1 VALPLGSVAAST
13 DALSEWGVLLS
24 ELVADDHNSLRAQHQ
39 HTQLYTSLLRTVREL
54 GLLRRRRAYYLT
66 RIGLVLA
73 AFAAVWVGVLLI
85 GNSWFQLLMAGI
97 LALVLTQVAFLSHDS
112 AHRQIFDSAAWN
124 DWTARLLAGGLVGI
138 SAAWWRSKHNR
149 HHGAPNQLGRDPD
162 IDIGVV
168 AFTPEHAGRRKG
180 FQAWLTRRQG
190 WLFFPLLT
198 LEGLSL
204 YVASIQHL
212 FRRGATRVERIE
224 AAIVVTR
231 LGAYLT
237 VLFLFLPVGK
247 AGAFLGLQLALFGI
261 CLGGTFA
268 PNHKGMPLVPRTMKL
283 DFLRRQV
290 LMSRNIRGG
299 VLTDFAM
306 GGLNYQIEHH
316 LFPSMPRPTL
326 KAVQP
331 IVREYCALHG
341 VTYTEV
347 SLFSSYRIVVD
358 YLNNVG
364 LRARDPFDCP
374 MVALHRN

>member
-1 VALPLGSVAAST
+1 MSQ
-13 DALSEWGVLLS
+13 LLA
-24 ELVADDHNSLRAQHQ
+24 EDHDPLRAQNKYTH
-39 HTQLYTSLLRTVREL
+39 LYTDLLRTVREL
-54 GLLRRRRAYYLT
+54 GLLRRRRGYYFT

-73 AFAAVWVGVLLI
+73 AFVAVWVGVGLL
-85 GNSWFQLLMAGI
+85 GNSWFQLLMAGA

-112 AHRQIFDSAAWN
+112 AHRQVFDSAAWN

-138 SAAWWRSKHNR
+138 SAAWWKSKHSR
-149 HHGAPNQLGRDPD
+149 HHGAPNQLGKDPD

-212 FRRGATRVERIE
+212 FRRGTSTVERIE

-231 LGAYLT
+231 IAGYLT
-237 VLFLFLPVGK
+237 VLFLVLPLGK
-247 AGAFLGLQLALFGI
+247 AGAFLGLQLAVFGV
-261 CLGGTFA
+261 CLGGSFA
-268 PNHKGMPLVPRTMKL
+268 PNHKGMPLVPKTMRL

-299 VLTDFAM
+299 VFTDFAL

-326 KAVQP
+326 RKVQP
-331 IVREYCALHG
+331 IVREYCELHG
-341 VTYTEV
+341 VKYTEV
-347 SLFSSYRIVVD
+347 SLFTSYKIVVD

-374 MVALHRN
+374 LASQYGR

>member
-1 VALPLGSVAAST
+1 MSQ
-13 DALSEWGVLLS
+13 LLA
-24 ELVADDHNSLRAQHQ
+24 EDHDPLRAQNKYTH
-39 HTQLYTSLLRTVREL
+39 LYTDLLRTVREL
-54 GLLRRRRAYYLT
+54 GLLRRRRGYYFT

-73 AFAAVWVGVLLI
+73 AFAGVWVGVGLL
-85 GNSWFQLLMAGI
+85 GNSWLQLLMAGA

-112 AHRQIFDSAAWN
+112 AHRQVFDSAAWN
-124 DWTARLLAGGLVGI
+124 DWTARLLAGGLVGM
-138 SAAWWRSKHNR
+138 SAAWWKSKHSR
-149 HHGAPNQLGRDPD
+149 HHGAPNQLGKDPD
-162 IDIGVV
+162 IAIGVV
-168 AFTPEHAGRRKG
+168 AFTPEHVGRRKG

-204 YVASIQHL
+204 YVSSIQHL
-212 FRRGATRVERIE
+212 FRRGASTVERIE

-231 LGAYLT
+231 LAGYLT
-237 VLFLFLPVGK
+237 VLFLVLPIGK
-247 AGAFLGLQLALFGI
+247 AGAFLGLQLAVFGV
-261 CLGGTFA
+261 CLGGSFA
-268 PNHKGMPLVPRTMKL
+268 PNHKGMPLVPKTMKL

-326 KAVQP
+326 RKVQP
-331 IVREYCALHG
+331 IVREYCELHG
-341 VTYTEV
+341 VKYTEV
-347 SLFSSYRIVVD
+347 GLFTSYKIIVG

-374 MVALHRN
+374 LASQYGR

>member
-1 VALPLGSVAAST
+1 MSS
-13 DALSEWGVLLS
+13 LLA
-24 ELVADDHNSLRAQHQ
+24 EDRDPLRAQNKYTH
-39 HTQLYTSLLRTVREL
+39 LYTDLLRTVREL
-54 GLLRRRRAYYLT
+54 GLLRRRRGYYFT

-73 AFAAVWVGVLLI
+73 AFAAVWVGVGLL
-85 GNSWFQLLMAGI
+85 GNSWFQLLMAGA

-112 AHRQIFDSAAWN
+112 AHRQVFDSAAWN
-124 DWTARLLAGGLVGI
+124 DWTARLLAGGLIGI
-138 SAAWWRSKHNR
+138 SAAWWKSKHSR
-149 HHGAPNQLGRDPD
+149 HHGAPNQLGKDPD

-212 FRRGATRVERIE
+212 FRRGTSTVERIE

-231 LGAYLT
+231 IAGYLT
-237 VLFLFLPVGK
+237 VLFLLLPIGK
-247 AGAFLGLQLALFGI
+247 AGAFLGLQLAVFGV
-261 CLGGTFA
+261 CLGGSFA
-268 PNHKGMPLVPRTMKL
+268 PNHKGMPLVPKTMRL

-290 LMSRNIRGG
+290 LTSRNIRGG
-299 VLTDFAM
+299 LFTDFAM

-326 KAVQP
+326 RKVQP
-331 IVREYCALHG
+331 IVREYCELHG
-341 VTYTEV
+341 VKYTEV
-347 SLFSSYRIVVD
+347 SLFTSYKIVVG

-374 MVALHRN
+374 LSSQYGR